1 MKALRTAILTLGTAI
16 TMSATALLAT
26 PEAAAQ
32 QMCLIR
38 DDAIEQLGKKHGE
51 AVTGRGLAQN
61 GRAMVE
67 LLTSEQGSWTLV
79 ITDVNGRS
87 CIIGAGE
94 AWQSVKA
101 PRGLAS

>member
-1 MKALRTAILTLGTAI
+1 MKALRMAVLTLGAAVLV
-16 TMSATALLAT
+16 SATALLAT

-51 AVTGRGLAQN
+51 TVTARGLTQK
-61 GRAMVE
+61 GRAMIE

-87 CIIGAGE
+87 CIIGVGE
-94 AWQSVKA
+94 AWQSIKV
-101 PRGLAS
+101 PQGVAS